1 MGNLPKTPFEKILFS
16 QKKTLLIA
24 SILGFLA
31 VAIGAFGA
39 HALKAHLLLIGK
51 IEVFETASKYHF
63 YHSFLFL
70 LIGILQFNMKTKWL
84 SYASYAIFFGI
95 LFFSGSLYALALTGV
110 GLLGAV
116 APIGGVFLL
125 IGWFLIG
132 KSVYEELSEL

>member
-1 MGNLPKTPFEKILFS
+1 MVKTLFEKMLFS

-39 HALKAHLLLIGK
+39 HALKAHLLMIGK
-51 IEVFETASKYHF
+51 PEVFETASKYHF
-63 YHSFLFL
+63 YHSFLLL
-70 LIGILQFNMKTKWL
+70 LIGVLQFNIKTKWL
-84 SYASYAIFFGI
+84 SYASCAIFYGL
-95 LFFSGSLYALALTGV
+95 LFFCGALYALALTGI

-116 APIGGVFLL
+116 APIGGILLL

-132 KSVYEELSEL
+132 RSVYDKFYI